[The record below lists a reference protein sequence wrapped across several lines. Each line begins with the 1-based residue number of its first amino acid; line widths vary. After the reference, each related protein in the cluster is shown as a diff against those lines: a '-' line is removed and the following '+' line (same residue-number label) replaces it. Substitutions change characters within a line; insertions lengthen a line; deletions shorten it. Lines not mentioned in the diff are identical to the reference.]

1 MIGYFSGIVFS
12 IGLQKPKYRI
22 HVSYAVY
29 FKLNYLCC
37 NLYDGNLKGHSM
49 VYKGSSQTPKLRKRL
64 KGKRGGGL
72 SKFYLMGI
80 VESWKWAQF
89 FN

>member
-49 VYKGSSQTPKLRKRL
+49 VYKGSSQTPKASKKTKRE
-64 KGKRGGGL
+64 KGGGDYQN
-72 SKFYLMGI
+72 FT
-80 VESWKWAQF
+80 
-89 FN
+89 